1 MTRAVLSLNIKHP
14 YCLRQPQ
21 GIKLA
26 GLIDQR
32 GLMTTILIP
41 VDGSETSL
49 RAVRAA
55 IKASTRLGNTTMH
68 LLTVQAPIVSGNVTR
83 FFSAEAIN
91 GYYEDEGNNALRPAK
106 ALLDEAGIGYQE
118 KIAIGPV
125 AQTIAKY
132 ASEQDCD
139 LIMMGTRG
147 LGAVGGFV
155 LGSVATKVLNLTDV
169 PVTLIK

>member
-1 MTRAVLSLNIKHP
+1 
-14 YCLRQPQ
+14 
-21 GIKLA
+21 
-26 GLIDQR
+26 
-32 GLMTTILIP
+32 MTTILIP
-41 VDGSETSL
+41 VDGSDASL
-49 RAVRAA
+49 RAVKAA
-55 IKASTRLGNTTMH
+55 IKASGKLGNTTLH
-68 LLTVQAPIVSGNVTR
+68 LLTVQASIVSGNVTR

-91 GYYEDEGNNALRPAK
+91 DYYQDEGKNALSPAK
-106 ALLDEAGIGYQE
+106 ALLDETGVAYKE
-118 KIAIGPV
+118 KTAVGPV

>member
-1 MTRAVLSLNIKHP
+1 
-14 YCLRQPQ
+14 
-21 GIKLA
+21 
-26 GLIDQR
+26 
-32 GLMTTILIP
+32 MTTILIP
-41 VDGSETSL
+41 VDGSDASL
-49 RAVRAA
+49 RAVKAA
-55 IKASTRLGNTTMH
+55 IKAGAKLGNTTLH

-91 GYYEDEGNNALRPAK
+91 DFYQDEGKNALRPAQ
-106 ALLDEAGIGYQE
+106 ALLDAAGVSYQE